1 MPISSGF
8 GRTLPHHEVDK
19 VSIDSKPS
27 FSSSQEYPR
36 IAFGSTFGKPN
47 ATETTIRTPVYTETS
62 IKTKSRWLCCYSVR

>member
-27 FSSSQEYPR
+27 FSSSKEYPR
-36 IAFGSTFGKPN
+36 IAFGSTLGTLH
-47 ATETTIRTPVYTETS
+47 ATETTIRTVYTETS
-62 IKTKSRWLCCYSVR
+62 IKTKSRWLCCHNVS